1 MVFILKVIN
10 NNVVSALDES
20 GEEIVV
26 MGKGVGFAKKPGT
39 PVDEGRIEKRFF
51 LEHSV
56 KEKNMKWK
64 E

>member
-1 MVFILKVIN
+1 MKILKVIN

-26 MGKGVGFAKKPGT
+26 MGKGVGFEKKPGT